1 MYKVYLLKRTRSGAE
16 VIKESRTETPSP
28 TAAGAAFWE
37 LRNNAAYA
45 GQAVLL
51 LMTKNKEKLNV
62 HRFDGHEGEDQYIKL
77 GEELRFT

>member
-1 MYKVYLLKRTRSGAE
+1 MYKVYLLKRTRSGSE
-16 VIKESRTETPSP
+16 VVKNSRTETPSP

-37 LRNNAAYA
+37 LRNNATYA

-62 HRFDGHEGEDQYIKL
+62 HRFDGREGEDQYVKV
-77 GEELRFT
+77 GAELRFS